1 VYLLDKKDHLRA
13 LFVRADE
20 YLQRFNRLDYAAI
33 IAHKPE
39 AVAVLQ
45 EVVRSIRGALPRD
58 SEALDGYAQP
68 PQGRAKGVPDDDK
81 SSMVE
86 RRRSFVEALSHSGLG
101 ARLGKVYC
109 TQAETR
115 VTAFRDVPHKTGLP
129 QFDMV
134 VAADYSPQAGYH
146 GIFVAAHEVM
156 SWVLPS
162 PYDRP
167 WQLRER
173 HGFASLEQMT
183 ELVGLLGAGFP
194 VS

>member
-1 VYLLDKKDHLRA
+1 MNKKDNLRE
-13 LFVRADE
+13 LFVQADE
-20 YLQRFNRLDYAAI
+20 YLQLFNRLDYAAI
-33 IAHKPE
+33 IAHKPD
-39 AVAVLQ
+39 AVAVLR
-45 EVVRSIRGALPRD
+45 EVVRSIRGD
-58 SEALDGYAQP
+58 SEALDSYAQQ
-68 PQGRAKGVPDDDK
+68 PQARVRGVPDDDK

-101 ARLGKVYC
+101 ARMGKVYC

-115 VTAFRDVPHKTGLP
+115 VTPFRDVPHKLGLP

-146 GIFVAAHEVM
+146 GIFVASHEVM

-173 HGFASLEQMT
+173 HDFTSLEQMA